1 MLDRNLELFKSTFCV
16 ATRKIIDRPGL
27 RRGSGRSRFGNVAQN
42 AAVMLRE
49 SGASSTPRPFG
60 SIADVSGIL
69 DRPLEPVIGRREAP
83 TRWRAMTTAQTQLRD
98 LAA

>member
-16 ATRKIIDRPGL
+16 ATRKKIDRPGL
-27 RRGSGRSRFGNVAQN
+27 RRCSGAIEVRNVAQH

-60 SIADVSGIL
+60 SIADVSEYWIARWSLSSGGAKR
-69 DRPLEPVIGRREAP
+69 RPGGGR
-83 TRWRAMTTAQTQLRD
+83 
-98 LAA
+98 

>member
-16 ATRKIIDRPGL
+16 ATRKKIDRPGL
-27 RRGSGRSRFGNVAQN
+27 RRCSGAIEVRNVVQH

-60 SIADVSGIL
+60 FIADVSGIL

-83 TRWRAMTTAQTQLRD
+83 TRGRAMTAVRTQLRD